1 MISFI
6 KKKFSGLAKYDFI
19 NKLAPKFFRV
29 LVVGNNG
36 LESNA
41 IELANYL
48 SNHYAIKVYFAV
60 ASQFHE
66 NIHKVLGKNVCV
78 IPYGGRKFLYYFL
91 TSKYVFA
98 THNWGAAANGS
109 KRQVYVNVWHGA
121 SYKKLRIARGESGIP
136 ADYTLATSDIA
147 KKAFHEFFGVGLQSI
162 IISGYPRND
171 MMLRVKRNKKKYI
184 KQSRWLLEKYNNVL
198 VWMPTF
204 RRPEKSNGNFE
215 VELINAFN
223 IPDFDVER
231 FNKVLED
238 SNSICLLKLHYF
250 YNDKISF
257 EQYNNIKIVK
267 DKELLQDG
275 LTLYQLLGLSDILI
289 TDFSSVQIDYS
300 LLDQPVICFS
310 KDLEQFKET
319 QGLYFED
326 IENWLPS
333 KLIEEEEKFF
343 RQLIFLIDGNMIDEH
358 SEKREKVRKTFFK
371 YEDERGSERLIKK
384 VFKGEVKR
392 LS

>member
-1 MISFI
+1 M
-6 KKKFSGLAKYDFI
+6 
-19 NKLAPKFFRV
+19 
-29 LVVGNNG
+29 VVGNNG

-41 IELANYL
+41 IELANYI

-60 ASQFHE
+60 PRQFHG
-66 NIHKVLGKNVCV
+66 NIYKVLDKNVFI
-78 IPYGGRKFLYYFL
+78 IPYGGRKFLLNFL

-98 THNWGAAANGS
+98 THNWGSAANGS

-121 SYKKLRIARGESGIP
+121 SYKKLRIARGEPGIP
-136 ADYTLATSDIA
+136 ADFTLATSDLA
-147 KKAFHEFFGVGLQSI
+147 KKAFHEFFGVGFQSI

-171 MMLRVKRNKKKYI
+171 MMLRAKGNKKLLMK
-184 KQSRWLLEKYNNVL
+184 KSSWNLEKYSKVL
-198 VWMPTF
+198 IWMPTF
-204 RRPEKSNGNFE
+204 RRPEKSSGNFE

-238 SNSICLLKLHYF
+238 SNSLCLLKLHYF
-250 YNDKISF
+250 YNDKVSF
-257 EQYNNIKIVK
+257 EQYKNIKIVK
-267 DKELLQDG
+267 DEELLQDG

-310 KDLEQFKET
+310 KDVEQFKKT

-333 KLIEEEEKFF
+333 SLIEEEERFF
-343 RQLIFLIDGNMIDEH
+343 SELIFLLERYDGDRY
-358 SEKREKVRKTFFK
+358 SEKQQKVRNIFFK
-371 YEDERGSERLIKK
+371 YKDERGSERLVKK
-384 VFKGEVKR
+384 VFNMKVKR
-392 LS
+392 LK